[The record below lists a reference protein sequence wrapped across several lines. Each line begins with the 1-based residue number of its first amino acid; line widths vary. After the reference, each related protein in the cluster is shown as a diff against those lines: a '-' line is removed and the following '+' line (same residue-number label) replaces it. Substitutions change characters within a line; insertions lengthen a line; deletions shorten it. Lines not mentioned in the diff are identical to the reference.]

1 MAKKE
6 IDDLPEY
13 YEEKIEKEMFE
24 LDSLGGLE
32 DSFKLIDGRLGEVDI
47 IENKPIIFK
56 TEKIELE
63 GTGNFLNMYDK
74 IYNIPLEFIVFP
86 FFTKSTRRVVNF
98 EYHFKD
104 LGLSMF
110 SDLHSRKVEGKV
122 IKQPSNLEEN
132 ILEFVIGKY
141 QELLGDGIDNDFID
155 LEIEDFIC
163 NYMGN
168 KMHSAYYAK
177 IEEALR
183 NLKYTT
189 YNFLISNHKKA
200 GNFSFESK
208 RFNLID
214 YEKGKKG
221 KMVVYRIYPHENV
234 IKKIKQKRF
243 IKIKVEARNEI
254 ENIDSVALRIYQ
266 YLSMI
271 RWGESTGEIR
281 LELIAAVV
289 PLKSFQTVKK
299 KLKTGE
305 EKEYKVSK
313 LKQVLER
320 VKTAFD
326 VLVNLGY
333 MKFYEVVIRD
343 EDGKWNIY
351 YEFGE
356 KEGLLSTYLP
366 DKNKNKIVKPEI
378 EYVEKTE
385 NEEVVLSDYLKE
397 QISYTKRNRYF
408 ASEYNIK
415 VEKYIAE
422 IALEYGEEKAREV
435 LTIVYK
441 NLNAKI
447 KRSLVGYINKILEET
462 LKNSKILKEE
472 EKPTLFEQN
481 DAQEQ
486 NTVQQMSSESLK
498 VVKMLYD
505 KMTDEEKEK
514 FISKAMDIY
523 LDENNGEMNKY
534 TIRAFEQEDV
544 KFYYIKKAIEQ
555 MN

>member
-415 VEKYIAE
+415 GEKYIAE

-486 NTVQQMSSESLK
+486 NTIQQMSSESLK

>member
-343 EDGKWNIY
+343 GDGKWNIY

>member
-422 IALEYGEEKAREV
+422 IALEYGEVKAREV

>member
-122 IKQPSNLEEN
+122 IKQPSNFEEN
-132 ILEFVIGKY
+132 ILEFLIGKY

>member
-1 MAKKE
+1 
-6 IDDLPEY
+6 
-13 YEEKIEKEMFE
+13 
-24 LDSLGGLE
+24 
-32 DSFKLIDGRLGEVDI
+32 
-47 IENKPIIFK
+47 
-56 TEKIELE
+56 
-63 GTGNFLNMYDK
+63 MYDK

-141 QELLGDGIDNDFID
+141 QELLGGGIDNDFID

-481 DAQEQ
+481 DAQD
-486 NTVQQMSSESLK
+486 SSYNWY
-498 VVKMLYD
+498 VIPD
-505 KMTDEEKEK
+505 AN
-514 FISKAMDIY
+514 F
-523 LDENNGEMNKY
+523 N
-534 TIRAFEQEDV
+534 
-544 KFYYIKKAIEQ
+544 
-555 MN
+555 